1 MLKQGSQLS
10 NVLSRFNALGRDI
23 NVTAS
28 LNAVGKDTG
37 NFFNAVGQ
45 RLKVGRR
52 LKSGGLL
59 SNDLAKLNIVY
70 RNINVTQA

>member
-37 NFFNAVGQ
+37 KNLNAVGQ
-45 RLKVGRR
+45 GIGRTKAETR
-52 LKSGGLL
+52 WS
-59 SNDLAKLNIVY
+59 VE
-70 RNINVTQA
+70 Q